1 VNKLLASRLPKWVQL
16 SKNRD
21 QILKVIAVIE
31 TKLAMPANKGMQST
45 ARKKRRG

>member
-31 TKLAMPANKGMQST
+31 TKLAMPANKSAAG
-45 ARKKRRG
+45 KKRRG